1 MTHHDEQRAET
12 VVQMWGVTMQFPGV
26 LANDAVDFDL
36 RRGEVHALVGENG
49 AGKSTLMKILFGLH
63 TPDSGVIEVDGAGVE
78 IRRPQDAI
86 NLGIGMVHQHFMLIP
101 SLTVAENLTLGIEP
115 RRGVFY
121 DLEGAVR
128 ITSELSKRYGLRVE
142 PRALVSSISV
152 GQRQRVEILKTLAR
166 GARILILDE
175 PTAVLTP
182 QETDELFRVLRNLV
196 QQGMSVVL
204 ITHKLREVLAA
215 SDRVTVMRGGKR
227 IGTVE
232 TAESSADELARMMVG
247 RDVLFRVD
255 KDEATP
261 GETLLEVH
269 KLGALD
275 ERGLPAL
282 RGATFKVGRGEIYG
296 VAGVEGNGQS
306 ELIEVVTGLR
316 RATSGWVDVAGA
328 RIERYSV
335 RRRRELGLAHIPE
348 DRLTYGASATASVAE
363 NAAMGY
369 HYRRPLAAWLW
380 LSRGKLLAWANKLI
394 RAFDVRGARPDTP
407 MGTLSGGNMQKVVVA
422 REMSHHAR
430 VLIAAQPTRGVDV
443 GAIEFIHRKLIEY
456 RDQGAA
462 VLLVSAELSE
472 VLSISDRIGVMYGG
486 RIVAEFDG
494 RTATEE
500 ELGMYML
507 GARTESRP
515 TA

>member
-1 MTHHDEQRAET
+1 
-12 VVQMWGVTMQFPGV
+12 
-26 LANDAVDFDL
+26 
-36 RRGEVHALVGENG
+36 
-49 AGKSTLMKILFGLH
+49 MKILFGLH

-78 IRRPQDAI
+78 EFVVPRTPSTSASGWCTSTSCHPLAHRRREPHPRDRAPARRI
-86 NLGIGMVHQHFMLIP
+86 LRPGRSRP
-101 SLTVAENLTLGIEP
+101 S
-115 RRGVFY
+115 R
-121 DLEGAVR
+121 
-128 ITSELSKRYGLRVE
+128 
-142 PRALVSSISV
+142 RALQALRPAGRTTRPREQSQSV
-152 GQRQRVEILKTLAR
+152 KGSAWRYQDPGT

-204 ITHKLREVLAA
+204 ITHKLREVLA

-255 KDEATP
+255 KEEATP

-275 ERGLPAL
+275 DRGLPAL

-316 RATSGWVDVAGA
+316 RATSGWVDLAGA

-380 LSRGKLLAWANKLI
+380 LSRGKLLAWA
-394 RAFDVRGARPDTP
+394 
-407 MGTLSGGNMQKVVVA
+407 
-422 REMSHHAR
+422 
-430 VLIAAQPTRGVDV
+430 
-443 GAIEFIHRKLIEY
+443 
-456 RDQGAA
+456 
-462 VLLVSAELSE
+462 
-472 VLSISDRIGVMYGG
+472 
-486 RIVAEFDG
+486 
-494 RTATEE
+494 
-500 ELGMYML
+500 
-507 GARTESRP
+507 
-515 TA
+515 